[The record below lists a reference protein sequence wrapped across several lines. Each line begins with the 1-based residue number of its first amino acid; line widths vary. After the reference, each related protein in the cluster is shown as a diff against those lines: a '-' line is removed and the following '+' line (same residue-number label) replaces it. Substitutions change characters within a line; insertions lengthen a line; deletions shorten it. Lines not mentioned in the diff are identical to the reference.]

1 MYPFIVSKNINY
13 SISEKDIK
21 IIEERFAVTFPQALK
36 DYYIQ
41 FNCADICLCR
51 YVKGTEIYEVD
62 AIYPIKYKYPKY
74 MPLLET
80 LLERDRIG
88 EYVPYDMVPFAADQS
103 EGCYYCDK
111 NGQVF
116 LILSY
121 DIDNPVL
128 VCDNFSEFI
137 TGLVKI

>member
-13 SISEKDIK
+13 SISERDIR
-21 IIEERFAVTFPQALK
+21 IIEERFGVTFPQTLK

-41 FNCADICLCR
+41 FNCADISLCR

-62 AIYPIKYKYPKY
+62 AIYPIKYKYPEY
-74 MPLLET
+74 MSLLET
-80 LLERDRIG
+80 LLERDRTDGYI
-88 EYVPYDMVPFAADQS
+88 PCDMIPFAADQS

-111 NGQVF
+111 NERVF

-128 VCDNFSEFI
+128 VCDSFTEFI